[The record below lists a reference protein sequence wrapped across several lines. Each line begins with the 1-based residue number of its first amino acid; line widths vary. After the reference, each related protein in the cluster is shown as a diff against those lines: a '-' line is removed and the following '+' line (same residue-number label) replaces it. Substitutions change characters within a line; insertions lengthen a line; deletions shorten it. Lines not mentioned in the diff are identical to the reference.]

1 MKIVA
6 QWGLPVVSQFLFTEN
21 LIYVIIII
29 NMSKINDRGCVCQ
42 KATGEESPGFIGQD
56 AG

>member
-1 MKIVA
+1 M
-6 QWGLPVVSQFLFTEN
+6 GTSVVSQFLFTEN
-21 LIYVIIII
+21 LIYVIMI